1 MLLIDI
7 LVYTT
12 VLAVVGFCVI
22 AAIMLIGG
30 DDE

>member
-22 AAIMLIGG
+22 ATITSIGG
-30 DDE
+30 GDE

>member
-1 MLLIDI
+1 MLLVDI
-7 LVYTT
+7 LVYTV

-22 AAIMLIGG
+22 ELIMTIGG